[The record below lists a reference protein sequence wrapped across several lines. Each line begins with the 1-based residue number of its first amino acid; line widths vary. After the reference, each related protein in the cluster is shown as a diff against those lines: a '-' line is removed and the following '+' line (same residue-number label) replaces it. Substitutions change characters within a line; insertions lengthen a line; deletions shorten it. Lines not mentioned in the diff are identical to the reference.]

1 MSQRLKCW
9 KCGRTYANILTL
21 MNQTIDPCL
30 LQNSSVLV
38 TEFFAVREYPSLSPL
53 PQT

>member
-21 MNQTIDPCL
+21 MNHLEKHGYFMGKNEKYDPL
-30 LQNSSVLV
+30 IHPNSPIQWD
-38 TEFFAVREYPSLSPL
+38 RKYI
-53 PQT
+53 